1 MDRFMT
7 VTESSTKSRHQ
18 RDRVFVQAK
27 SIALDLEYLAPYDWE
42 SLLATFRA
50 HQLPGLEM
58 VDDQSYERIFPIK
71 RGRAIPRRR
80 LGSLRVTH
88 NGTRKRSLRLTLADV
103 PEPFVPS
110 LAKSVRRMFDLD
122 VDPNKIA
129 EGLRPDS
136 YLSQL
141 WNRYPGVRVARSWD
155 RFETLMGTILGQLVS
170 VSFGR
175 TLIRELM
182 QCGTGARHPQ
192 TDEPIFLFPTAEQL
206 ASCDLSAVRTSEMR
220 RTAIRAV
227 AALVTSNAIPVEGPA
242 PPKELKRV
250 LLSAPGIGAWSA
262 EYIAMRGFGDDDAFP
277 GTDYVLKQELK
288 RHPEI
293 NINDVRPWRAYAAAV
308 LWKSFAA
315 TKGVP
320 DESVL

>member
-1 MDRFMT
+1 VD
-7 VTESSTKSRHQ
+7 
-18 RDRVFVQAK
+18 DD
-27 SIALDLEYLAPYDWE
+27 SIALDLEYISPYDWE

-50 HQLPGLEM
+50 HQLPGLEK
-58 VDDQSYERIFPIK
+58 VDDKAYERIFPIK
-71 RGRAIPRRR
+71 GRGAIPRRR

-88 NGTRKRSLRLTLADV
+88 NGSRRHSLRLTLANV
-103 PEPFVPS
+103 PEQTVPAI
-110 LAKSVRRMFDLD
+110 AKSVRRMFDLD
-122 VDPNKIA
+122 ADPKQIA
-129 EGLRPDS
+129 EGLGADP

-141 WNRYPGVRVARSWD
+141 WSRYPGLRVARTWD
-155 RFETLMGTILGQLVS
+155 RFETLMTTILGQLVS

-175 TLIRELM
+175 TLISELM
-182 QCGTGARHPQ
+182 QCGTEARHPQ
-192 TDEPIFLFPTAEQL
+192 TDEPVFLFPTPEQL

-227 AALVTSNAIPVEGPA
+227 AALVTSNAIPLEGA
-242 PPKELKRV
+242 VSSKELKKI

-262 EYIAMRGFGDDDAFP
+262 EYIAMRGFGHDDAFP
-277 GTDYVLKQELK
+277 ATDYGLKQELK

-293 NINDVRPWRAYAAAV
+293 NINSVRPWRAYAAAV

-315 TKGVP
+315 TKGVA

>member
-1 MDRFMT
+1 
-7 VTESSTKSRHQ
+7 
-18 RDRVFVQAK
+18 
-27 SIALDLEYLAPYDWE
+27 
-42 SLLATFRA
+42 
-50 HQLPGLEM
+50 
-58 VDDQSYERIFPIK
+58 
-71 RGRAIPRRR
+71 
-80 LGSLRVTH
+80 LG
-88 NGTRKRSLRLTLADV
+88 
-103 PEPFVPS
+103 P
-110 LAKSVRRMFDLD
+110 
-122 VDPNKIA
+122 DP
-129 EGLRPDS
+129 

-141 WNRYPGVRVARSWD
+141 WRRYPGLRVARSWD
-155 RFETLMGTILGQLVS
+155 RFETLMATILGQLVS

-182 QCGTGARHPQ
+182 HCGTKAQHPH
-192 TDEPIFLFPTAEQL
+192 TDEPIFLFPAPEQL

-227 AALVTSNAIPVEGPA
+227 AALVMSNAIPLEGSA
-242 PPKELKRV
+242 PSRELKKV

-277 GTDYVLKQELK
+277 ATDYVLKQELK

-293 NINDVRPWRAYAAAV
+293 NINHVRPWRAYAAAV